1 MVDSVDG
8 LQSKFTTVPSEA
20 ESDSGNDSLDTARLI
35 LAHIEELQ
43 LLQEDVALS
52 ISDCECVLTVRDD
65 DVVIPKLRKIVR
77 SHPDVMFSTAHA
89 TDNGTVEMT
98 VTFGEPVTDWIGTVL
113 ETNADLRERIQAPA
127 G

>member
-1 MVDSVDG
+1 MGDSVDG
-8 LQSKFTTVPSEA
+8 LQCSYTTVLSEA
-20 ESDSGNDSLDTARLI
+20 ESHSGNDPLDTARLI

-77 SHPDVMFSTAHA
+77 SHPNVMFSTAHA

-98 VTFGEPVTDWIGTVL
+98 VTFGEPVALWMQTVL
-113 ETNADLRERIQAPA
+113 ETNTDLRERIQAPA